1 MSGVTSPVLDLL
13 RERRRE
19 LGIEPLAGTLVRRRS
34 LLQRGALIGL
44 AVVGGVAGLCAVV
57 LIQNAVVRS
66 RMAQL
71 EQVENEA
78 AVLQAQ
84 LTARQQNLKA
94 LSDTNKTLVDALT
107 SGRTSSAL
115 LAELQL
121 ITPQG
126 VQLMAAGSSGE
137 ALILKGQAFD
147 PFALVR
153 INALLL
159 QLQRSAL
166 FQADG
171 VKLTKVE
178 RKPARSE
185 DTPTAKTAAA
195 EAKPPEPGPVGFEIQ
210 APFASLDPQ
219 QQLDLLRRLGSVGMA
234 QRLQLLRQ
242 EGLMP

>member
-1 MSGVTSPVLDLL
+1 MTGVTRPVLDLL

-19 LGIEPLAGTLVRRRS
+19 LGIEPLSGTLVLRRS

-44 AVVGGVAGLCAVV
+44 AVVGGMAGLCAVV
-57 LIQNAVVRS
+57 VLQNAVVKT

-71 EQVENEA
+71 EQVESDAE
-78 AVLQAQ
+78 VLQAQ
-84 LTARQQNLKA
+84 LTARQQKLKA
-94 LSDTNKTLVDALT
+94 LSDTNRTLVEALT
-107 SGRTSSAL
+107 SGRTSAAL

-126 VQLMAAGSSGE
+126 VQLIAADSSGE
-137 ALILKGQAFD
+137 ALTLKGQAFD

-159 QLQRSAL
+159 QLQRSSL

-171 VKLTKVE
+171 VQLTKVE
-178 RKPARSE
+178 RQPAR
-185 DTPTAKTAAA
+185 TAETQAAKDTAAT
-195 EAKPPEPGPVGFEIQ
+195 PPEPGPVGFEIR
-210 APFASLDPQ
+210 APFAPLDPQ
-219 QQLDLLRRLGSVGMA
+219 QQLDLLRRLGSNGMA